1 MPIYLVFFIAFI
13 ISFATVPLL
22 ISLSNNSGAIAIPG
36 KRHVHSH
43 PTPKLGGIAIALGVL
58 IITPSLLHF
67 VSPSLLH
74 SNRVIESYFLSSV
87 LILIVGIIDDIW
99 GATWKIKMVFSGIA
113 ISIIIF
119 GGGIYIENL
128 GNLLGFGKIHLG
140 LWGIPFTYFAVFGV
154 INAVNL
160 IDGLNGLACGV
171 SSIAFLSFA
180 IFALISGNETVLYLS
195 LANLGATL
203 GLFKYNYPKA
213 KIFMGDSGS
222 LFLGF
227 SLAILAILLT
237 QGDTNTIDPMIPV
250 IILGIPIFDAL
261 RVLCIRILNKK
272 HPFAPDK
279 THLHHLMVR
288 SGLPPSR
295 VVKII
300 WTLSAI
306 MSITAFVLYNNKPW
320 VMLLIFCIVIALI
333 GIFIENL
340 RIIKARATRK

>member
-1 MPIYLVFFIAFI
+1 MTGVQTCALPIYQDFIMPIYLVFFIAFI

-128 GNLLGFGKIHLG
+128 GNLLGFGEIHLG

-154 INAVNL
+154 VNAVNL
-160 IDGLNGLACGV
+160 IDGLNGLACGI

-180 IFALISGNETVLYLS
+180 VFAAISGNETAIMFTDL
-195 LANLGATL
+195 
-203 GLFKYNYPKA
+203 KQ
-213 KIFMGDSGS
+213 IFMCASFDS
-222 LFLGF
+222 
-227 SLAILAILLT
+227 
-237 QGDTNTIDPMIPV
+237 
-250 IILGIPIFDAL
+250 
-261 RVLCIRILNKK
+261 
-272 HPFAPDK
+272 
-279 THLHHLMVR
+279 MV
-288 SGLPPSR
+288 
-295 VVKII
+295 
-300 WTLSAI
+300 
-306 MSITAFVLYNNKPW
+306 SIN
-320 VMLLIFCIVIALI
+320 
-333 GIFIENL
+333 FI
-340 RIIKARATRK
+340 